1 MIYLKILVMR
11 YVYKSTGYYNQTVK
25 VRFFKRFDEVVV
37 TDMSKHAGKG
47 AMDTTLGT

>member
-1 MIYLKILVMR
+1 MYIRAQGIIIRRLKI
-11 YVYKSTGYYNQTVK
+11 

-47 AMDTTLGT
+47 AMDTKLGT